1 MPKRNDKKSK
11 AKKDKSSSKNMK
23 VEAESDESF
32 VSSFNV
38 ESENLA
44 EAIQRCTVGT
54 SPTLSQE
61 EISSIAEAII
71 EMGEDI
77 NQTLCDYLDIS
88 SKDANQIMKDAIRIQ
103 NGDDSDQK
111 SVESDL
117 SEEENASD
125 DDDTSIG
132 STDSNDA
139 YIQEGEC
146 ELCER
151 VMKLTAHHLIPKCT
165 WKLIK
170 PRFMEAADDFQ
181 EGRYDQVINILHLGE
196 ELPHGLTKKTFQSG
210 LNIKQFL
217 AHYTADLCRPCH
229 SVVHKHHSNLELA
242 EKYNTVEKILTDENI
257 YKFCKWQSKQKPGK
271 YGLKNR

>member
-1 MPKRNDKKSK
+1 MPKRNNRKNK
-11 AKKDKSSSKNMK
+11 AKKEKKSSK
-23 VEAESDESF
+23 VEAESEA
-32 VSSFNV
+32 SFNV
-38 ESENLA
+38 EISNLA
-44 EAIQRCTVGT
+44 EAIQRCTIGIC
-54 SPTLSQE
+54 PALSQE
-61 EISSIAEAII
+61 EISSIAEAIV

-88 SKDANQIMKDAIRIQ
+88 TTDANHIMKDAIRIQ
-103 NGDDSDQK
+103 NGDDSDQE
-111 SVESDL
+111 SLDSDL
-117 SEEENASD
+117 SDEENIS
-125 DDDTSIG
+125 DDDTSVG

-165 WKLIK
+165 WKFVK
-170 PRFMEAADDFQ
+170 PRFMEAAEYFQ
-181 EGRYDQVINILHLGE
+181 EGRYDQVVNILHLGE
-196 ELPHGLTKKTFQSG
+196 ELPYGLTKKTFQSG

-217 AHYTADLCRPCH
+217 AHYTANLCRPCH
-229 SVVHKHHSNLELA
+229 SVVHKHHNNLELA

-271 YGLKNR
+271 YGLQNR

>member
-1 MPKRNDKKSK
+1 MPKRNDKKAK
-11 AKKDKSSSKNMK
+11 AKKETSSTKNMK
-23 VEAESDESF
+23 IEAAESDE
-32 VSSFNV
+32 VMSSFNV
-38 ESENLA
+38 EIANLA
-44 EAIQRCTVGT
+44 EAIQRCTIGIC
-54 SPTLSQE
+54 PTLSHE
-61 EISSIAEAII
+61 EISSIAEAIV
-71 EMGEDI
+71 EMGEDV

-88 SKDANQIMKDAIRIQ
+88 SKDAYQIMKDAIRIQ
-103 NGDDSDQK
+103 NGDDSDQE
-111 SVESDL
+111 SVDSDL
-117 SEEENASD
+117 SDEENAS

-196 ELPHGLTKKTFQSG
+196 ELPYGLTKKTFQSG